1 MALATLYNV
10 PSDDDELN
18 IFSFAN
24 ADQHTNIARGLIAQ
38 YNVFPPVYVLD
49 PLPLRDMGTWL
60 EQHQILHNIMNGV
73 LGTNSNDLT
82 AVDFSDQDQLTEW
95 IWLHA
100 QEHFAAADLLGLS

>member
-10 PSDDDELN
+10 PTTPEEFN

-24 ADQHTNIARGLIAQ
+24 SDEHTNIVRALIVQ
-38 YNVFPPVYVLD
+38 YNVPSPVYVLD
-49 PLPLRDMGTWL
+49 PLPLQDMGTWL

-82 AVDFSDQDQLTEW
+82 DVDFKDQDQLAEW

-100 QEHFAAADLLGLS
+100 QEHFTAAGLLGLP

>member
-1 MALATLYNV
+1 MALSTLYNV
-10 PSDDDELN
+10 PTDDAGFN

-24 ADQHTNIARGLIAQ
+24 ADEHTNIARALIAL
-38 YNVFPPVYVLD
+38 YSVYPPVYVLD
-49 PLPLRDMGTWL
+49 PLPLSNIGTWL

-82 AVDFSDQDQLTEW
+82 AVDFNDEEQLTEW

-100 QEHFAAADLLGLS
+100 QEHFQAANILGLS

>member
-10 PSDDDELN
+10 PSSDDELN

-24 ADQHTNIARGLIAQ
+24 ADQHTNIARGLIGQ
-38 YNVFPPVYVLD
+38 YNVFPPFYVLD
-49 PLPLRDMGTWL
+49 PLPLRDMGAWL

-82 AVDFSDQDQLTEW
+82 AVDFNDPDQLTEW

-100 QEHFAAADLLGLS
+100 QEHFTAADLLGLS